1 MKETCKNCIWLLKVN
16 KHPWNKGEG
25 KGSVSESMGYVC
37 AVQLDNQVRDNVI
50 YFDNDFGGCELHT
63 EELYNKFIE
72 SYDKKSN

>member
-1 MKETCKNCIWLLKVN
+1 METCENCIWLLKVN

-25 KGSVSESMGYVC
+25 KGSVSENMGYVC

-63 EELYNKFIE
+63 DKSKYELKI
-72 SYDKKSN
+72 SYETKP